1 VRRSIEA
8 ADASTQASVEG
19 YRYILVML
27 FGEVALAYVDL
38 RTLEQRLAYAESNIK
53 LQQKALDLARTRF
66 ETGLTGRLDLEQA
79 RANLANTQALIPLLR
94 LGVHA
99 TLNSIAFLLSQQP
112 GSVHADLLT
121 PRPIPS
127 PTPNTADLGL
137 PVGLVR
143 QRPDIRRAERA
154 LAAQTALIGVVT
166 ADFYPRF
173 GLTGNLSFATADVTQ
188 WSSAGT
194 FAITPFLQ
202 WHVFNRGR
210 IRDNIRAQ
218 QEATRQALYA
228 YENNVLLALSEVET
242 SMVGLPG

>member
-1 VRRSIEA
+1 
-8 ADASTQASVEG
+8 
-19 YRYILVML
+19 
-27 FGEVALAYVDL
+27 
-38 RTLEQRLAYAESNIK
+38 
-53 LQQKALDLARTRF
+53 
-66 ETGLTGRLDLEQA
+66 
-79 RANLANTQALIPLLR
+79 
-94 LGVHA
+94 
-99 TLNSIAFLLSQQP
+99 
-112 GSVHADLLT
+112 VHADLLT

-242 SMVGLPG
+242 SMVGLREEKLRRDALRVGVESLRKASELVEILYVTGLSDFQNVLDTQRFLF